1 MNRFID
7 VALKTALLLA
17 SIGSVLSLVQML
29 IEVFT
34 PVRYYW
40 WAAIVMIGSTA
51 VLASAIRLRERP
63 SSTSLDGATPK
74 RPHASSADQADRRL
88 HSA

>member
-1 MNRFID
+1 MDRFID

-17 SIGSVLSLVQML
+17 SIGSVVSLVQML

-40 WAAIVMIGSTA
+40 WAAIVMIGSTV
-51 VLASAIRLRERP
+51 VLAFAIKLRDRP
-63 SSTSLDGATPK
+63 SSQEPSGVAK
-74 RPHASSADQADRRL
+74 RAK
-88 HSA
+88 